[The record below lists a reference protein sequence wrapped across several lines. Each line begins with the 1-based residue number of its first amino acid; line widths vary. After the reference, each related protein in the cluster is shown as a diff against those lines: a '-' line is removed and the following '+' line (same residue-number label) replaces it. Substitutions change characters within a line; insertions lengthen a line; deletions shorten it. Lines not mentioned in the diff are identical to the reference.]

1 MTHINQNSNRSVQPY
16 RHEVVFYTYPKFIF
30 CWPILAMGYV
40 LWLLNR
46 LGWGGPE
53 AYAWLWVVTLLLVFA
68 TIGFD
73 LNRNFTIFWIALI
86 LLLWVSVAW
95 LGARKNVDIFS
106 HIYHFFADLNPSYSA
121 SLGLMVSVPL
131 TILYA
136 IMWIWTRLNYKW
148 RITHNE
154 FEHYQFGRMDDSLA
168 RGAKRVRTSYPDFF
182 EFLVCLAG
190 DLIIYD
196 STGRRVLRRIPH
208 VPLLPLVR
216 RRINSILEATAITM
230 SELDDETEESA
241 EADVEE
247 LNADDESDRG
257 V

>member
-1 MTHINQNSNRSVQPY
+1 MTQTNNSSKKRARKV
-16 RHEVVFYTYPKFIF
+16 RHEVVFYTYPKFLF
-30 CWPILAMGYV
+30 CWPILVMGYV

-46 LGWGGPE
+46 LQWGGPE
-53 AYAWLWVVTLLLVFA
+53 LYAWMWVITLVLVVM

-73 LNRNFTIFWIALI
+73 LNRNFTIFWLAVL
-86 LLLWVSVAW
+86 LLLWMSVAW
-95 LGARKNVDIFS
+95 FGAKKNIDIFS
-106 HIYHFFADLNPSYSA
+106 HIYHFFADLNPGYSV
-121 SLGLMVSVPL
+121 SLGLMVSIPL
-131 TILYA
+131 TVLYG

-182 EFLVCLAG
+182 EFLVFLAG
-190 DLIIYD
+190 DLVIYD

-208 VPLLPLVR
+208 VPLLPFVR
-216 RRINSILEATAITM
+216 RKINFILESTAVTVG
-230 SELDDETEESA
+230 ELDDEAGEQAES
-241 EADVEE
+241 EVEDFD
-247 LNADDESDRG
+247 ADDESDRG